1 MYKTKRVLL
10 LAALFFLAL
19 AACGGD
25 NKDHHGGNDES
36 TPTPESGGTVPNL
49 NTGPGLGIQ
58 AGGSTSGSSSL
69 PGCSDPNDNECP
81 VPLVLD
87 LDGEASAGGVTIR
100 YPTRYFAAATRED
113 GDILI
118 EITPSENNKFPE
130 KATFQVYFAGS
141 VDAALA
147 GLVDPVTAE
156 WTTDTLNGTIGVMKD
171 QTLDPPVN
179 TTIGAFLLGDG
190 RTVVFEV
197 ITTGKYGWDLYARLY
212 EDMLNT
218 LLVSE

>member
-10 LAALFFLAL
+10 LTALFILAL

-25 NKDHHGGNDES
+25 DKDDNGGKHEP
-36 TPTPESGGTVPNL
+36 TPTTESGGTVPNL
-49 NTGPGLGIQ
+49 DTGPGLGIQ
-58 AGGSTSGSSSL
+58 TGSSTSGSSL
-69 PGCSDPNDNECP
+69 PGCSDPNDDECP
-81 VPLVLD
+81 VPLALD

-100 YPTRYFAAATRED
+100 YPTRYFTAATNQD

-118 EITPSENNKFPE
+118 EIAPSENNKFAE
-130 KATFQVYFAGS
+130 KATFQVYFAES

-147 GLVDPVTAE
+147 ALIDPVIAE
-156 WTTDTLNGTIGVMKD
+156 WKTDTLNGTIGVMKD
-171 QTLDPPVN
+171 QALDPPVN
-179 TTIGAFLLGDG
+179 TTIGAFAPGDG
-190 RTVVFEV
+190 RTVVFKV

-212 EDMLNT
+212 EDMLNA